1 MLGVLLKDMAKAV
14 LPFGVR
20 RWLRSQQKSW
30 TRTHSF
36 GKTRAELL
44 EQIAPISR
52 TFGVGRGESI
62 DRYYIEQFLSKH
74 ASDIRGDVLEIEND
88 KYTKRF
94 GGERLSR
101 AHVLHFQS
109 GNPRATIV
117 ADLSAADP
125 IESESF
131 DCIIL
136 TQTLQFIFDVRSAI
150 AHIQRILKPGGVV
163 LATVPGISQVSRYD
177 DERWGDYWRF
187 TTSSV
192 ARLFEAAFPKNAVQ
206 IQSHGNAL
214 VASAFLHGLAMEEM
228 RQEELDFNDPDYQLL
243 ITVRGVRE

>member
-1 MLGVLLKDMAKAV
+1 MAKAV

-20 RWLRSQQKSW
+20 RWFRSQQKSW
-30 TRTHSF
+30 SRANPF
-36 GKTRAELL
+36 GKTRAEML

-52 TFGVGRGESI
+52 TFGIDRGESI

-74 ASDIRGDVLEIEND
+74 ASDIRGDVLEIEDD

-94 GGERLSR
+94 GGERVRR

-125 IESESF
+125 IGSESF

-150 AHIQRILKPGGVV
+150 AHIQRILRPGGVV

-177 DERWGDYWRF
+177 NERWGDYWRF
-187 TTSSV
+187 TTWSA
-192 ARLFEAAFPKNAVQ
+192 ARLFEAAFSKDAIQ

-243 ITVRGVRE
+243 ITVRGIRK